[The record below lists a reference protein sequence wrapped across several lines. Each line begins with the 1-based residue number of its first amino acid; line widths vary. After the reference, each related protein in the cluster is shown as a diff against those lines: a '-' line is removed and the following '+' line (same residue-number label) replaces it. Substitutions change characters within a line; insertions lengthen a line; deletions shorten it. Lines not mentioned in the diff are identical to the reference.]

1 MSDEIEVFCGDEK
14 FSVDENEIAEILR
27 CLKNCAP
34 WKFPAGTLSIAF
46 LGDEEICRMHE
57 NFLDDPSKT
66 DVITFPGDEI
76 FSKPISRER
85 DGTSTGTAGNE
96 KSESDAFAGEICVCV
111 DQALRMSRELGTTP
125 ADEILLYLVHGWLH
139 LAGFDDIAD
148 ADRQTMRESEKI
160 ALSLLREKNLTP
172 LQTAHFA

>member
-1 MSDEIEVFCGDEK
+1 
-14 FSVDENEIAEILR
+14 
-27 CLKNCAP
+27 
-34 WKFPAGTLSIAF
+34 
-46 LGDEEICRMHE
+46 
-57 NFLDDPSKT
+57 
-66 DVITFPGDEI
+66 
-76 FSKPISRER
+76 
-85 DGTSTGTAGNE
+85 
-96 KSESDAFAGEICVCV
+96 
-111 DQALRMSRELGTTP
+111 LRMSRELGTTP